1 MYLKKRSTFCH
12 FIGNPF
18 FLKIV
23 TKHNN
28 NNTDTGC
35 ALRNSRVM
43 WHALWAKMNY
53 AVCIYPNMVIK
64 EVPSTQ
70 LI

>member
-1 MYLKKRSTFCH
+1 MYQKTIYFLSFYWKFS
-12 FIGNPF
+12 

-28 NNTDTGC
+28 NNTDKGRG
-35 ALRNSRVM
+35 LRNSRVM